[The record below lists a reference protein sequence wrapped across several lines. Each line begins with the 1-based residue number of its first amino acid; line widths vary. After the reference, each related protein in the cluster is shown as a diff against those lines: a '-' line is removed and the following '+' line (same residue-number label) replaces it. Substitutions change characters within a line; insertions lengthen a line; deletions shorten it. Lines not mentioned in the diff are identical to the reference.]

1 MLKTI
6 SFEIDEGDFV
16 AVTPFVDGTSL
27 ATLVEIYER
36 SKGYLDPAGG
46 YGGLVPAYFN
56 FGPLDKYF
64 TGRNKADYW
73 ASLNG
78 IYLLGCACGEVGCWP
93 LIASVSEQDDKIIW
107 DGFVQ
112 PFRRSRDY
120 SEFGPFLFSRVQ
132 YEDAVDDLVAR
143 LETIGTKSST

>member
-1 MLKTI
+1 MSKTV
-6 SFEIDEGDFV
+6 SFEIEDGDFV
-16 AVTPFVDGTSL
+16 AVIPFVDGTSL
-27 ATLVEIYER
+27 AALVEIYER

-56 FGPLDKYF
+56 YGPLDQYF
-64 TGRNKADYW
+64 ARRSNADYW

-78 IYLLGCACGEVGCWP
+78 IYILGCACGEVGCWP

-120 SEFGPFLFSRVQ
+120 SEFGPFLFSRAQ
-132 YEDAVDDLVAR
+132 YEDALNNLVAR
-143 LETIGTKSST
+143 FDTTGTQSST